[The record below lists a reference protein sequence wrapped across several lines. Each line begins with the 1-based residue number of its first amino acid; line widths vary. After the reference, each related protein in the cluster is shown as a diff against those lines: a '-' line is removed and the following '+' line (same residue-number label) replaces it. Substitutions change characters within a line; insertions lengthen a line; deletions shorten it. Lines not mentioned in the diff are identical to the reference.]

1 MAVLGFARV
10 GKARLG
16 AFRLGRGQPWIRVI
30 INGVTHDTD
39 VRIVGAEIT
48 DELNHEPNT
57 VQLRC
62 DGFTPIQGQDVKIY
76 CADTNAEHQIFGG
89 VILSV
94 AQSYEEKPANIAW
107 DVNCID
113 YTWLLNRRKVI
124 KKYTSQSA
132 TAIVQDLI
140 SSFTSGFT
148 SLNVTSGLATI
159 DEITF
164 TNDDVTDAITRV
176 MERIGGYWYSDYS
189 RDVHA
194 FLVDTEAAAAITQA
208 IPRGMRNIVQRTDLS
223 QVATRVTARG
233 GGASALSD
241 VAIGGTTIPIE
252 DSSWYSVSGGT
263 VEVGPQRPAYT
274 SVQNGNTGCKVAA
287 FVADPTSA
295 LIAAQIGGPSFPN
308 NWQGYWAFVFVDAA
322 GNTTGAGLSV
332 SGLYTNNSGGT
343 VDYSLSSIDT
353 GPTGTVKRK
362 IYRTKN
368 GGNGGF
374 FLLTTINDNSTTT
387 YTDSTTDALLGT
399 ETLPT
404 TNSTS
409 APIGSTSLRVEDLAQ
424 FLSGGGWAEAPGGQ
438 VFSYTGRSASSGTG
452 TLTGIPS
459 SGTGSLGATV
469 GAGTVNA
476 LPHLAGVTGI
486 VYAINKG
493 DPVNIIVTVN
503 DATAQTALA
512 ALVGGDGVH
521 EMFITDGRWAITE
534 ATAQATTEV
543 TMRKNPIVTVEF
555 DSRDSSIVS
564 GRDITITLS
573 SPAIS
578 GTFKIQRVT
587 FSEIGV
593 GGALAVNNIWPL
605 RHVECSSRRFSFED
619 LLRQIKGRAA

>member
-16 AFRLGRGQPWIRVI
+16 AFRLGRGQPWIRGI

-62 DGFTPIQGQDVKIY
+62 DGFTPIHGQDVKIY

-208 IPRGMRNIVQRTDLS
+208 VPRGMRNIVQHTDLS

-233 GGASALSD
+233 GGANALSD
-241 VAIGGTTIPIE
+241 VLVAGATIPVNE
-252 DSSWYSVSGGT
+252 ASWYGASGT
-263 VEVGPQRPAYT
+263 VEVGQQRVTY
-274 SVQNGNTGCKVAA
+274 SGVAA
-287 FVADPTSA
+287 
-295 LIAAQIGGPSFPN
+295 G
-308 NWQGYWAFVFVDAA
+308 
-322 GNTTGAGLSV
+322 
-332 SGLYTNNSGGT
+332 
-343 VDYSLSSIDT
+343 
-353 GPTGTVKRK
+353 
-362 IYRTKN
+362 
-368 GGNGGF
+368 
-374 FLLTTINDNSTTT
+374 
-387 YTDSTTDALLGT
+387 
-399 ETLPT
+399 
-404 TNSTS
+404 
-409 APIGSTSLRVEDLAQ
+409 
-424 FLSGGGWAEAPGGQ
+424 
-438 VFSYTGRSASSGTG
+438 
-452 TLTGIPS
+452 
-459 SGTGSLGATV
+459 GTGSSTGY
-469 GAGTVNA
+469 
-476 LPHLAGVTGI
+476 LA
-486 VYAINKG
+486 
-493 DPVNIIVTVN
+493 
-503 DATAQTALA
+503 
-512 ALVGGDGVH
+512 
-521 EMFITDGRWAITE
+521 
-534 ATAQATTEV
+534 
-543 TMRKNPIVTVEF
+543 
-555 DSRDSSIVS
+555 
-564 GRDITITLS
+564 
-573 SPAIS
+573 
-578 GTFKIQRVT
+578 
-587 FSEIGV
+587 
-593 GGALAVNNIWPL
+593 
-605 RHVECSSRRFSFED
+605 
-619 LLRQIKGRAA
+619 

>member
-62 DGFTPIQGQDVKIY
+62 DGFTPVQGQDVKIY
-76 CADTNAEHQIFGG
+76 CADTNVEHQIFGG

-107 DVNCID
+107 DVHCID

-176 MERIGGYWYSDYS
+176 MERIGGYWYSDYA
-189 RDVHA
+189 RDVHG
-194 FLVDTEAAAAITQA
+194 FLVDTEAAGAITQA
-208 IPRGMRNIVQRTDLS
+208 VSRGMRNIVQRTDLS

-233 GGASALSD
+233 GGANALSD
-241 VAIGGTTIPIE
+241 VLVAGGTIPVNE
-252 DSSWYSVSGGT
+252 ASWYGASGT
-263 VEVGPQRPAYT
+263 VEVGQQRVTY
-274 SVQNGNTGCKVAA
+274 SGVAA
-287 FVADPTSA
+287 GGTGSSTGYLAPPAAISIVGGTGGSLTASATYIVAGTYVTAEGETSSGVTSQVTLTAGQNEILYSSFAVPADPKVTLKRIYISDANAGIGTLKKFTDVAIATTSG
-295 LIAAQIGGPSFPN
+295 IITGTG
-308 NWQGYWAFVFVDAA
+308 
-322 GNTTGAGLSV
+322 TGA
-332 SGLYTNNSGGT
+332 
-343 VDYSLSSIDT
+343 I
-353 GPTGTVKRK
+353 
-362 IYRTKN
+362 
-368 GGNGGF
+368 
-374 FLLTTINDNSTTT
+374 
-387 YTDSTTDALLGT
+387 
-399 ETLPT
+399 PT
-404 TNSTS
+404 TNAAGFGAIAT
-409 APIGSTSLRVEDLAQ
+409 AAGSTSLPVEDCAQ

-438 VFSYTGRSASSGTG
+438 VFSYTGRSVSSGPG
-452 TLTGIPS
+452 SLTGIPA
-459 SGTGSLGATV
+459 SGAGSLTAAV
-469 GAGTVNA
+469 RAGTVSA
-476 LPHLAGVTGI
+476 LAHLTGCAGI
-486 VYAINKG
+486 VYAINSG
-493 DPVNIIVTVN
+493 DPINIIVTVD

-534 ATAQATTEV
+534 ATAQANTEL

-555 DSRDSSIVS
+555 DSRDPSIIS

-573 SPAIS
+573 SPVIS

-587 FSEIGV
+587 YSEIGI

-605 RHVECSSRRFSFED
+605 RHAECSSRRFSFED